1 MLPSNEHT
9 FILQIVNTYSH
20 GYVTSQCDITYI
32 SWTYWVQILPI
43 NVQYY
48 QSAFMPFIECIALL
62 LLELQ
67 DPLYYESLY
76 KAGFYVRE
84 STALC
89 CWRDGRTVGCSCK
102 GSSTLQTPK
111 KMRSLPGGSCSCRLR
126 KFSVSDIGSGRE
138 ECGRQWV
145 VIKHRCTPWRTAFW

>member
-89 CWRDGRTVGCSCK
+89 CWRDGRTVGSTPVKGAALCK
-102 GSSTLQTPK
+102 HPKRWSLCQEGPAAADWGNSVYQTLAVGG
-111 KMRSLPGGSCSCRLR
+111 RS
-126 KFSVSDIGSGRE
+126 VEDNE
-138 ECGRQWV
+138 
-145 VIKHRCTPWRTAFW
+145 FW

>member
-20 GYVTSQCDITYI
+20 GCVTSQCDITYI

-48 QSAFMPFIECIALL
+48 QSAFMPFIEHIALL

-67 DPLYYESLY
+67 DPQGYESIY
-76 KAGFYVRE
+76 KAGFYVKEGAR
-84 STALC
+84 LC
-89 CWRDGRTVGCSCK
+89 AVEEMEEQCVQLLWKEQHFANTQNDEVSVRRVLQPQAEEIQCIRHQNLAVGGR
-102 GSSTLQTPK
+102 
-111 KMRSLPGGSCSCRLR
+111 
-126 KFSVSDIGSGRE
+126 SVEDNE
-138 ECGRQWV
+138 LW
-145 VIKHRCTPWRTAFW
+145 